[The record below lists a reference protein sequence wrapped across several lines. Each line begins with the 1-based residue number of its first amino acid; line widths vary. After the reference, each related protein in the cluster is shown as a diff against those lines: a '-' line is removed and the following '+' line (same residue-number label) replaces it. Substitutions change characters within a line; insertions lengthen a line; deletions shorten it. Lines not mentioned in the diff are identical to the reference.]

1 MMRRPP
7 RSTRTDTLFPYTTL
21 FRSRIRVA
29 DTVDPRGRRRAAAEE
44 RTPPEGTARYRR
56 DRRAPA
62 PARSRRARSRAARLC
77 ATALHAADRAA
88 GQIGRASCRERV
100 CQYVLVSVVA
110 VTSKKTTNIENPK
123 TY

>member
-88 GQIGRASCRERV
+88 GRRADRERV
-100 CQYVLVSVVA
+100 VLGKRWSVRVELGGGRFL
-110 VTSKKTTNIENPK
+110 KKK
-123 TY
+123 K